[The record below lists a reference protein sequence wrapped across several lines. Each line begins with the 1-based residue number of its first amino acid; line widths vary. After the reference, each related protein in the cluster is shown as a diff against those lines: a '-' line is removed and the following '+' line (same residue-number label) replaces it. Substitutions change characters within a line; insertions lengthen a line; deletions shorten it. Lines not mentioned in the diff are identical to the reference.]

1 MDKNF
6 WEVSGVNFFEKWILP
21 TNSESKNPIWKKTNT
36 IIGIDHWLKKHSIEH
51 RLQLAY
57 LLWGM
62 HGVVFISLFMI
73 ERGISINLILFQLV
87 TNVYPIMV
95 QLKTGLRIKKILEN
109 KKLKR

>member
-1 MDKNF
+1 
-6 WEVSGVNFFEKWILP
+6 
-21 TNSESKNPIWKKTNT
+21 
-36 IIGIDHWLKKHSIEH
+36 
-51 RLQLAY
+51 
-57 LLWGM
+57 M